1 MIPMFL
7 LRLSSILKKKTLS
20 PKKLDEIKIKANILT
35 AFVEQKVSEA
45 AEVVADEEEAQVH
58 LKTEF

>member
-1 MIPMFL
+1 MIPTLL
-7 LRLSSILKKKTLS
+7 LRLSSILEKKTLS

-45 AEVVADEEEAQVH
+45 AEVIADEEAQVH

>member
-1 MIPMFL
+1 MIPMFV

-45 AEVVADEEEAQVH
+45 AEVIADEEEAQVH